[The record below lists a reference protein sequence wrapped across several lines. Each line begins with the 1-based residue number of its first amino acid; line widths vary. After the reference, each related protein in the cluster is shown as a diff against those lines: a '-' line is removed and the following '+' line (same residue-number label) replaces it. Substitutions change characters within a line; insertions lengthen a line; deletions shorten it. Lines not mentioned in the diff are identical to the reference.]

1 MLYCRMNYKTILVTS
16 NKGGVSV
23 STPNNRGNKN
33 SGKRDDQNRPKF
45 NTILPIAVLA
55 VAFVLLFNFLYT
67 SYAESMMEEIKYNE
81 FKQMLENGE
90 VSEVEIQSDRILI
103 KTKAQADEPVSQQTI
118 YYTGLLSDDELLPLL
133 DQEGVEYYREI
144 VDEVSPIIQI
154 LLSYVLPFVIIY
166 FLFSF
171 LMKNL
176 GSKMGGGMNIGQSK
190 AKV

>member
-1 MLYCRMNYKTILVTS
+1 M
-16 NKGGVSV
+16 

-33 SGKRDDQNRPKF
+33 GGKRDDQNRPKF

-103 KTKAQADEPVSQQTI
+103 KTKLRPMS
-118 YYTGLLSDDELLPLL
+118 
-133 DQEGVEYYREI
+133 R
-144 VDEVSPIIQI
+144 
-154 LLSYVLPFVIIY
+154 
-166 FLFSF
+166 
-171 LMKNL
+171 
-176 GSKMGGGMNIGQSK
+176 
-190 AKV
+190 

>member
-1 MLYCRMNYKTILVTS
+1 M
-16 NKGGVSV
+16 

-33 SGKRDDQNRPKF
+33 GGKRDDQNRPKF

-144 VDEVSPIIQI
+144 VDEVSPIIHGPHFY
-154 LLSYVLPFVIIY
+154 LWF
-166 FLFSF
+166 
-171 LMKNL
+171 
-176 GSKMGGGMNIGQSK
+176 GT
-190 AKV
+190 